1 MIMHRVHLERDLY
14 VTVSFFIMLASQQP
28 SQVMKAVYA
37 NTFIK
42 IFGNLS
48 SGRELES
55 IAKAMGLK
63 GGGCTCSVA

>member
-1 MIMHRVHLERDLY
+1 
-14 VTVSFFIMLASQQP
+14 MLASQQP

-55 IAKAMGLK
+55 IAEAMGLK
-63 GGGCTCSVA
+63 GGGCTCSAVYTARATAQKRSSWVPSGRL

>member
-1 MIMHRVHLERDLY
+1 M
-14 VTVSFFIMLASQQP
+14 TGSCFIMLASQQP

-48 SGRELES
+48 SGQELES
-55 IAKAMGLK
+55 IAEAMGLD
-63 GGGCTCSVA
+63 GGGGACSEA